1 MRAPACYNKAMRA
14 DQDGLRFFELA
25 GAPVIFL
32 SLNSCIRYHQGQ
44 WSIAGRDVAEQV
56 LTDGVEIGREEF
68 LDEYPE
74 AAALLPPGM

>member
-1 MRAPACYNKAMRA
+1 MRA

-32 SLNSCIRYHQGQ
+32 SLNSCMEYDGVQ
-44 WSIAGRDVAEQV
+44 WRIAGRDLAEQV
-56 LTDGVEIGREEF
+56 LAEGFEIGRDEF
-68 LDEYPE
+68 LEEYPD